1 METEEILSL
10 ALMITSIIFILIG
23 LSNIDVAFNR
33 YHLAYWTKN
42 RELPLITDRSI
53 FGDEQPI
60 DVVYT
65 RGQLQCTIGVG
76 AIFIAIIL
84 LLVKNKSVKNKVKL

>member
-1 METEEILSL
+1 MREEIAALLST
-10 ALMITSIIFILIG
+10 ASIILVLVG

-42 RELPLITDRSI
+42 RELPLITDRSV
-53 FGDEQPI
+53 FGDVQPI
-60 DVVYT
+60 DVVYA

-76 AIFIAIIL
+76 LVFVSIAL

>member
-1 METEEILSL
+1 MEIEVVVI
-10 ALMITSIIFILIG
+10 ALMIVSIIFILVG

-33 YHLAYWTKN
+33 YQLAYWTRN
-42 RELPLITDRSI
+42 RKLPLIADRSI
-53 FGDEQPI
+53 FGDQQPI
-60 DVVYT
+60 DVVYS

-76 AIFIAIIL
+76 AIFIASIL

>member
-1 METEEILSL
+1 MEIEVVVI
-10 ALMITSIIFILIG
+10 ALMIVSIIFILVG

-42 RELPLITDRSI
+42 RKLPLIADRSI
-53 FGDEQPI
+53 FGDQQPI
-60 DVVYT
+60 DVVYS
-65 RGQLQCTIGVG
+65 RGQLQCTVAVG